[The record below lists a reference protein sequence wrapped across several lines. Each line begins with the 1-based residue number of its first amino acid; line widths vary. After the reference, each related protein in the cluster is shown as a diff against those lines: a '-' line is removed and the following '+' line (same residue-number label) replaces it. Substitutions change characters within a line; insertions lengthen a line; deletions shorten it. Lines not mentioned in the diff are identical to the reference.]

1 MNWKIWTILTA
12 VLLVILPASPG
23 FPQNRIRA
31 EGSATIH
38 KNFKDIARDRAVE
51 NAQRNAV
58 EQAVGVM
65 ISSRTEVENYTVK
78 LDQILAE
85 ADGFIN
91 AYSIVSEKQDGK
103 TYTVVID
110 ADVGTGRLQERMKAI
125 RLIVSRKAK
134 PRLMIRFSGG
144 EAKDALAESVMSRYF
159 MEQGFHVVDAET
171 VKKNSDVDEMDK
183 AEGDRRKLSR
193 MARGIG
199 AEVLVAGRVET
210 ATSAFTISNI
220 EMHSNKVTVSAKV
233 INGDT
238 GEVIAADSA
247 AASKP
252 GVKGD
257 WKEITEDATG
267 RLSRALFDGILSRW
281 TADLV
286 KASTFK
292 LVISGLDSY
301 DDLVSFKELMSHE
314 VKGYREAHQ
323 RSFSR
328 GQVDLDVEVRGTIR
342 GFADDLAA
350 LSFKSRKVK
359 IVEITQNRIRA
370 RLVH

>member
-1 MNWKIWTILTA
+1 MNWKIWVALTA
-12 VLLVILPASPG
+12 VLLVILPASTG
-23 FPQNRIRA
+23 FSQNKVRA
-31 EGSATIH
+31 EGSAAIH
-38 KNFKDIARDRAVE
+38 KNFKDIARDRAIE

-65 ISSRTEVENYTVK
+65 ISSRTEVENFTVK

-85 ADGFIN
+85 AEGFIN
-91 AYSIVSEKQDGK
+91 SYSIVSEKHDGR

-125 RLIVSRKAK
+125 RLIVARKAK
-134 PRLMIRFSGG
+134 PRLMIVFSGR

-159 MEQGFHVVDAET
+159 MEQGFRLVDAET
-171 VKKNSDVDEMDK
+171 ARKNREIDEMDR
-183 AEGDRRKLSR
+183 AGGDLRKLSR
-193 MARGIG
+193 MARGLG

-238 GEVIAADSA
+238 GEVIATDSA

-257 WKEITEDATG
+257 WKDITGEATG
-267 RLSRALFDGILSRW
+267 KLSRALFDGILNRW
-281 TADLV
+281 SADLA
-286 KASTFK
+286 KAATFK
-292 LVISGLDSY
+292 LVLSGLRSY
-301 DDLVSFKELMSHE
+301 DDLALFKELMSHE

-328 GQVDLDVEVRGTIR
+328 GQVDLDVEVKGTIQ

-350 LSFKSRKVK
+350 LSFKSRTVK
-359 IVEITQNRIRA
+359 ILEITQNRIRA
-370 RLVH
+370 KLVP